1 MKVGHF
7 IPKYT
12 TYGSDGNGRDGY
24 ITYNNGGFLKD
35 GVKIYTGSMPHV
47 STSSQN
53 FTAKNVAP
61 FRYYSDGSGR
71 DSYVLSESG
80 GLVRTHKSLKQFH
93 LKDFLRYYFITKSSS
108 RLYL

>member
-1 MKVGHF
+1 MKVGNF

-24 ITYNNGGFLKD
+24 ITYNNGGFLKE
-35 GVKIYTGSMPHV
+35 GIKIYSGSNSSTGQYTQH
-47 STSSQN
+47 

-71 DSYVLSESG
+71 DSYVLLESG
-80 GLVRTHKSLKQFH
+80 GLVRTHRSLKQFH
-93 LKDFLRYYFITKSSS
+93 LKDFLRY
-108 RLYL
+108 